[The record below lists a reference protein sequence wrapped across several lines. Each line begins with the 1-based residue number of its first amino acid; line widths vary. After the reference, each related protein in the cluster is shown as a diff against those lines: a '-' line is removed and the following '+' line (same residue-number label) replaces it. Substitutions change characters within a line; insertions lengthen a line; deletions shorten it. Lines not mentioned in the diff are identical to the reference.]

1 MSKLNYSRFKKD
13 NYIRDNVLDYYSDY
27 NYQSKLRRSN
37 LSKEQK
43 ELISDMYFS
52 DIFKKL
58 NSLESNILKSCLGKK
73 YLSDKQKKCLNNIYK
88 KYYL

>member
-1 MSKLNYSRFKKD
+1 MSKINYSRFKKD
-13 NYIRDNVLDYYSDY
+13 NYKRDAAQEYYSDY
-27 NYQSKLRRSN
+27 NYQSKLKRSN

-43 ELISDMYFS
+43 EIISNMYFS
-52 DIFKKL
+52 DTFKKL